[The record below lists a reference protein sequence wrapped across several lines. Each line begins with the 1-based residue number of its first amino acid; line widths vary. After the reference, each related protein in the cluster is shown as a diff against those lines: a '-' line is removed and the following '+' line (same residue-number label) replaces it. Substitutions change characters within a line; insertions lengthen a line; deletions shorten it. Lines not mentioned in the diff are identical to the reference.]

1 MCLAVAEVMLSSG
14 RQDADS
20 ALAFY
25 ATGAIRGTQVVLSG
39 STCLQIALC
48 DWRVSITQLQILTAA
63 KRE

>member
-39 STCLQIALC
+39 STCLRIAL
-48 DWRVSITQLQILTAA
+48 RLASFYNSAA
-63 KRE
+63 DSD